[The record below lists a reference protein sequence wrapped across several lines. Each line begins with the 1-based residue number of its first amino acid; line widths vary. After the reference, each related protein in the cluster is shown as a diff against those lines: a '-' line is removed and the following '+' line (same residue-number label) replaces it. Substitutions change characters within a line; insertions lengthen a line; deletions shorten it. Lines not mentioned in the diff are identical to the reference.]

1 MKKDDRNTGI
11 DLIKTV
17 CMIFVIMIHT
27 PLKPFESNL
36 VAGVSLLAVLFV
48 SNGLFYLVSGKL
60 NLAKEFHSAKDI
72 KQFYKKRLVSIILPY
87 LLVCIGLS
95 FVDMML
101 KDDRDWSM
109 FFQFTYKNIMS
120 DNVSLHLWFM
130 YYLVGFLLSTPFVSK
145 FLHACDKDELKI
157 LFWLAIGWNVFYVY
171 LTTDLGITF
180 WYRGFILEEYAV
192 LYVLGYLADRIVDEK
207 NEKFFYIAG
216 VIGFV
221 ISIAGKSIFK
231 ENFFFWVDLHPGY
244 IFFIL
249 AVYRLID
256 RKVRIKNAHVKK
268 FLSFNA
274 KYSFLIFL
282 LHYHIMLHLAPLVVK
297 TQIGWLNFL
306 ESTAFTY
313 VVAMASAILLEN
325 LVLRHIRKATGRLLK
340 V

>member
-1 MKKDDRNTGI
+1 MKSDDRNSSI

-27 PLKPFESNL
+27 PIKPFENNI
-36 VAGVSLLAVLFV
+36 VAGLALLAILFV

-72 KQFYKKRLVSIILPY
+72 TQFYKKRFVSIIVPY
-87 LLVCIGLS
+87 LLISVGLS
-95 FVDMML
+95 FVDMMM
-101 KDDRDWSM
+101 KDDRNWSM
-109 FFQFTYKNIMS
+109 FFEFTYKNIMS
-120 DNVSLHLWFM
+120 ENVSLHLWFM

-145 FLHACDKDELKI
+145 FLHASEKSELKI
-157 LFWLAIGWNVFYVY
+157 LFWVAIVWNVFYVY
-171 LTTDLGITF
+171 LSTDLGIAF
-180 WYRGFILEEYAV
+180 WYRGFILEEYAI

-216 VIGFV
+216 VAGFV
-221 ISIAGKSIFK
+221 ITVLGKLIFG
-231 ENFFFWVDLHPGY
+231 ENFYFWVDLHPGY
-244 IFFIL
+244 IFFII

-256 RKVRIKNAHVKK
+256 RKVRINNVFVKK

-282 LHYHIMLHLAPLVVK
+282 MHYHIMLYLAPLVVK
-297 TQIGWLNFL
+297 TRTGWLNFL

-313 VVAMASAILLEN
+313 VVSMIAAILLEN
-325 LVLRHIRKATGRLLK
+325 LVLRYVKKAASHLLK